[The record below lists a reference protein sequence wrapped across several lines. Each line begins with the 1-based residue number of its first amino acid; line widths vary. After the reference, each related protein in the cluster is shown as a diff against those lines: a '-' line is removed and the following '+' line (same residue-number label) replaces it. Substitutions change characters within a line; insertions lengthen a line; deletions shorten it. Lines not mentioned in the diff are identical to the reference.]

1 MRRRFISKWVVQ
13 KVVRE
18 TAEDM
23 GLLGATPELISERIK
38 KREGTHLPSS
48 IVEKALDDLDDDFYA
63 GDDELFDA
71 QYMQRKKKERLGEVL
86 SSISLVLALAFLGI
100 GALLSPPHYRP
111 FFLAGSVIL
120 GYLPAIFNALY
131 LSRYVTWKSVMGI
144 AISLEAQLIYILILY
159 I

>member
-38 KREGTHLPSS
+38 ELEGTHLPTS
-48 IVEKALDDLDDDFYA
+48 IVEKALDDLDDNFYA
-63 GDDELFDA
+63 GDDELFDVE
-71 QYMQRKKKERLGEVL
+71 YMQRKKKERAGEVG
-86 SSISLVLALAFLGI
+86 SSISLAFALAFLGI
-100 GALLSPPHYRP
+100 GALLCSHHYRP

-120 GYLPAIFNALY
+120 GYLTAIFNALY
-131 LSRYVTWKSVMGI
+131 LSRYITWKSVIGI
-144 AISLEAQLIYILILY
+144 AISLEAQVIYVILLY